1 MCGIAGMYAFNE
13 EGKKAFNRL
22 DASVQSMLHRGPD
35 FQQVKQ
41 FESCVLGHARL
52 SIIDLSQ
59 AASQP
64 FSDDSGRF
72 TLVFNGEIFNY
83 KSLRAGLESQGIRFR
98 TNSDSEV
105 LLQLYVQKGIEC
117 VHELNGFFAF
127 AVYDRGKNE
136 LIIARDRYGI
146 KPLYYTIN
154 AERCCFASELRALM
168 HMGIEK
174 KLNRNALFM
183 YFRLGYI
190 PAPHSIFLQVFKLEP
205 GHYIQVT
212 PSSYI
217 KEKYYQIPYNPS
229 SIDKKQDYHE
239 TCNTLHELITSAVQ
253 DRLVADVPVGAFLS
267 GGIDSSVIVA
277 AATRYHKGLHT
288 FSIGYKDHPYFDE
301 TQYANLVAKK
311 HGTIH
316 EVFQISMEDM
326 QESLHQVLNH
336 TDEPFADSSSI
347 PLQVLCRHVKKHVTV
362 ALSGDAGDELFAGY
376 NKHAA
381 EFQIMQGGIKS
392 KLVGAF
398 APLWSILPKSRES
411 FIGNRI
417 RQLYR
422 FASALQLSPA
432 ERYINWACMGSEE
445 FALSL
450 LSVHPSEAEQ
460 LKKLFEKYTS
470 HFSEPNSINDVLLAD
485 MKLVLPGDML
495 FKVDSMS
502 MMHSLEVRV
511 PFLDYRVVN
520 FVFSLPDDFKIDQYR
535 RKKILIDAFRKD
547 LPDELLNRPKKGF
560 ELPLR
565 ELLMK
570 EWQVLQELVHEDFII
585 EQGIFDLQSIRKSI
599 SKLFSNNPGDAHFEV
614 WAILV
619 FQQWYKQYFIK

>member
-22 DASVQSMLHRGPD
+22 NASVHSMLHRGPD

-41 FESCVLGHARL
+41 FESCALGHARL

-72 TLVFNGEIFNY
+72 TIVFNGEIFNY
-83 KSLRAGLESQGIRFR
+83 KSLRAGLEAQGIRFR
-98 TNSDSEV
+98 TNSDTEV
-105 LLQLYVQKGIEC
+105 LLQLYIQKGIAC

-127 AVYDRGKNE
+127 AVYDREKNE
-136 LIIARDRYGI
+136 LIIVRDRYGI

-154 AERCCFASELRALM
+154 TERCCFASELRALM

-183 YFRLGYI
+183 YFKLGYI
-190 PAPHSIFLQVFKLEP
+190 PAPHSIFQQVYKLEP
-205 GHYIQVT
+205 GHYIHIT
-212 PSSYI
+212 PTGYI
-217 KEKYYQIPYNPS
+217 NKKYYQIPYTSS
-229 SIDKKQDYHE
+229 SIDKKLDYLQA
-239 TCNTLHELITSAVQ
+239 CNTLHDLISSAVQ
-253 DRLVADVPVGAFLS
+253 ERLVADVPVGAFLS

-277 AATRYHKGLHT
+277 AAARYHKGLHT
-288 FSIGYKDHPYFDE
+288 FSIGYKEHPYFDE
-301 TQYANLVAKK
+301 TRYANLVAKK

-316 EVFQISMEDM
+316 EVFQLSMEEM
-326 QESLHQVLNH
+326 QESLHRVLH
-336 TDEPFADSSSI
+336 HIDEPFADSSAI
-347 PLQVLCRHVKKHVTV
+347 PLQVLCRQVKKHVTV

-381 EFQIMQGGIKS
+381 EFQIMHGGIKS
-392 KLVGAF
+392 KLVGAL

-417 RQLYR
+417 RQLDRY
-422 FASALQLSPA
+422 ASALQLSPP
-432 ERYINWACMGSEE
+432 ERYINWASVGSED
-445 FALSL
+445 FANSL
-450 LSVHPSEAEQ
+450 LRIHPSESEQ
-460 LKKLFEKYTS
+460 INTLFKNYTS
-470 HFSEPNSINDVLLAD
+470 HFSKPHSINDVLLAD

-511 PFLDYRVVN
+511 PFLDYRVVD
-520 FVFSLPDDFKIDQYR
+520 FAFSLPDAFKIDQHR
-535 RKKILIDAFRKD
+535 RKKILIDAFQKD

-565 ELLMK
+565 DLLMK
-570 EWQVLQELVHEDFII
+570 EWHVLQELVQDDFII
-585 EQGIFDLQSIRKSI
+585 EQGIFDLQSIKKSI

-619 FQQWYKQYFIK
+619 FQQWYKQYFNT

>member
-13 EGKKAFNRL
+13 DGKTAFNRL
-22 DASVQSMLHRGPD
+22 KASVQSMLHRGPD

-41 FESCVLGHARL
+41 FESCVLGHTRL
-52 SIIDLSQ
+52 SIIDLSH

-72 TLVFNGEIFNY
+72 TIVFNGEIFNF
-83 KSLRAGLESQGIRFR
+83 KSLRAGLETQGIRFR
-98 TNSDSEV
+98 TNSDTEV
-105 LLQLYVQKGIEC
+105 LLQLYIQKGIDC
-117 VHELNGFFAF
+117 IDELNGFFAF
-127 AVYDRGKNE
+127 AVYDREKNE
-136 LIIARDRYGI
+136 LIIVRDRYGI

-154 AERCCFASELRALM
+154 ANQCCFASELRALM
-168 HMGIEK
+168 NMGIEK
-174 KLNRNALFM
+174 NLNRDALFM

-190 PAPHSIFLQVFKLEP
+190 PAPYSIFQHVFKLDP
-205 GHYIQVT
+205 GHFIHIT
-212 PSSYI
+212 SSGYT
-217 KEKYYQIPYNPS
+217 KEQYYQIPYTITS
-229 SIDKKQDYHE
+229 VDKKQDYQHA
-239 TCNTLHELITSAVQ
+239 CNTLHELISSAVQ

-277 AATRYHKGLHT
+277 AAARYHKGLHT

-301 TQYANLVAKK
+301 TRFANLVAKK
-311 HGTIH
+311 HRTTH
-316 EVFQISMEDM
+316 EVFQLSMEDM
-326 QESLHQVLNH
+326 QESLHQVLHH
-336 TDEPFADSSSI
+336 TDEPFADSSAI

-381 EFQIMQGGIKS
+381 EFQIMQGGMKS
-392 KLVGAF
+392 KIVGVL
-398 APLWSILPKSRES
+398 APLWAILPKSRES

-417 RQLYR
+417 RQLDR

-432 ERYINWACMGSEE
+432 ERYIKWACLGSEV
-445 FALSL
+445 FAHSL
-450 LSVHPSEAEQ
+450 LSIHSSEAED
-460 LKKLFEKYTS
+460 LKKIFENYTS
-470 HFSEPNSINDVLLAD
+470 HFSKPHSINDVLLAD

-495 FKVDSMS
+495 FKVDSIS
-502 MMHSLEVRV
+502 MMHSLEIRV

-520 FVFSLPDDFKIDQYR
+520 FAFSLPDDFKIDPHR
-535 RKKILIDAFRKD
+535 RKKILIDTFRKD
-547 LPDELLNRPKKGF
+547 LPEELLNRPKKGF

-565 ELLMK
+565 DLLVK
-570 EWQVLQELVHEDFII
+570 EWQVLQELVDEDFITH
-585 EQGIFDLQSIRKSI
+585 QGIFDLQRIKKSI

-619 FQQWYKQYFIK
+619 FQQWYKQYFNT